1 MAVLSREQP
10 VVSKVL
16 IIDDDRLI
24 RLAVQRGLS
33 SEGFEVIE
41 AANAA
46 EGLAAVDAHRPDVA
60 LVDVFM
66 PEMNGLELFRK
77 IRALDRKL
85 PMIFVTSDTSSE
97 TTIEAM
103 RLGAFDYLA
112 KPINLQQLKNMTAS
126 AAESRRLMDHP
137 VALSLTG
144 EAEVG
149 ERFVGRSGVMLEV
162 LKAVGRV
169 AGQDVTVLVRG
180 ESGTGK
186 DLVARAI
193 VQHSN
198 RKDFPFVAVNCAAI
212 PDQLLESEL
221 FGHEKGAFTGA
232 ERRRVGKF
240 EQCDNGSIFLDEV
253 GDMSP
258 LVQGKV
264 LRLLQ
269 DQSFQRVG
277 GNEEIR
283 TNVRIVAATNR
294 NLEQMV
300 IDGDFREDLFYRL
313 NGFTIQLPPLRE
325 RSEDIPL
332 LLEYFLRRARKEMN
346 KNNLDGLSP
355 AALALLKAYHWPGNV
370 RQLQSVVRQAVLN
383 TTGTVL
389 GEEALPSIVTQPRT
403 DHSPK
408 SEASNPAAVLTT
420 SAAGLAA
427 NSLVSELSPG
437 LSAANTAGSLASV
450 VSSLHREDPMS
461 MELGESELT
470 AYSGAEAGTAAQSIV
485 EFIESR
491 LHHSTDLYA
500 EAMRELERYLF
511 TRVLETTGGNQ
522 SRAAEILGI
531 TRGKVRDRIA
541 AFNIQLDR
549 TVTVG
554 SNR

>member
-1 MAVLSREQP
+1 
-10 VVSKVL
+10 
-16 IIDDDRLI
+16 
-24 RLAVQRGLS
+24 
-33 SEGFEVIE
+33 
-41 AANAA
+41 
-46 EGLAAVDAHRPDVA
+46 
-60 LVDVFM
+60 
-66 PEMNGLELFRK
+66 
-77 IRALDRKL
+77 
-85 PMIFVTSDTSSE
+85 
-97 TTIEAM
+97 
-103 RLGAFDYLA
+103 
-112 KPINLQQLKNMTAS
+112 
-126 AAESRRLMDHP
+126 
-137 VALSLTG
+137 
-144 EAEVG
+144 
-149 ERFVGRSGVMLEV
+149 MLEV

-198 RKDFPFVAVNCAAI
+198 RKDEPFVAVNCAAI

-232 ERRRVGKF
+232 ERRRTGKF
-240 EQCDNGSIFLDEV
+240 EQCDGGSIFLDEV

-300 IDGDFREDLFYRL
+300 ADGEFREDLFYRL
-313 NGFTIQLPPLRE
+313 NGFTIDLPPLRE
-325 RSEDIPL
+325 RQEDIPL
-332 LLEYFLRRARKEMN
+332 LLEYFLRRARKEMG
-346 KNNLDGLSP
+346 KHNLDGLSP
-355 AALALLKAYHWPGNV
+355 AALDALMSYHWPGNV

-389 GEEALPSIVTQPRT
+389 GVESLPASVLQP
-403 DHSPK
+403 
-408 SEASNPAAVLTT
+408 APAAKPVASS
-420 SAAGLAA
+420 SAAAA
-427 NSLVSELSPG
+427 AP
-437 LSAANTAGSLASV
+437 SAAAGSSTAAAPAV
-450 VSSLHREDPMS
+450 AVREAVQDKGVP
-461 MELGESELT
+461 EPL
-470 AYSGAEAGTAAQSIV
+470 GAEPQFGDSVSYAGDEVPAAAGQSIV

-491 LHHSTDLYA
+491 LNTSSDLYA
-500 EAMRELERYLF
+500 ESMRELERYLF

-554 SNR
+554 ANR

>member
-1 MAVLSREQP
+1 MSNAHGGTDFDGSIFSRELQA
-10 VVSKVL
+10 VSKVL
-16 IIDDDRLI
+16 IIDDDRMI
-24 RLAVQRGLS
+24 RMTVQRGLS

-112 KPINLQQLKNMTAS
+112 KPINIQQLRNLTAS
-126 AAESRRLMDHP
+126 AAESRKLMDHP
-137 VALSLTG
+137 VALALTG
-144 EAEVG
+144 ESEVG

-240 EQCDNGSIFLDEV
+240 EQCDGGSIFLDEV

-294 NLEQMV
+294 HLEQMV
-300 IDGDFREDLFYRL
+300 RDGEFREDLFYRL

-325 RSEDIPL
+325 RKDDIPL

-355 AALALLKAYHWPGNV
+355 SALAMLINYHWPGNV

-389 GEEALPSIVTQPRT
+389 GDESLPSIVSQPRHQDASQEAT
-403 DHSPK
+403 GVGPGGASPLPG
-408 SEASNPAAVLTT
+408 SPSSGVLISPSPLLGNSSSGQAIPGDGGST
-420 SAAGLAA
+420 SLDG
-427 NSLVSELSPG
+427 EF
-437 LSAANTAGSLASV
+437 AGSAV
-450 VSSLHREDPMS
+450 DANPI
-461 MELGESELT
+461 
-470 AYSGAEAGTAAQSIV
+470 QPSIV

-491 LHHSTDLYA
+491 LASSTDLYA

>member
-1 MAVLSREQP
+1 M
-10 VVSKVL
+10 
-16 IIDDDRLI
+16 I
-24 RLAVQRGLS
+24 RMTVQRGLS

-112 KPINLQQLKNMTAS
+112 KPINIQQLRNLTAS
-126 AAESRRLMDHP
+126 AAESRKLMDHP
-137 VALSLTG
+137 VALALTG
-144 EAEVG
+144 ESEVG

-240 EQCDNGSIFLDEV
+240 EQCDGGSIFLDEV

-300 IDGDFREDLFYRL
+300 RDGEFREDLFYRL

-325 RSEDIPL
+325 RKDDIPL

-355 AALALLKAYHWPGNV
+355 SALSMLTNYHWPGNV

-389 GEEALPSIVTQPRT
+389 GVEALPAIVSQPRL
-403 DHSPK
+403 
-408 SEASNPAAVLTT
+408 ENPAQDTSSGAVPGSAQSTAAKTPANGALSSPIPPLTVGQREDE
-420 SAAGLAA
+420 SGA
-427 NSLVSELSPG
+427 
-437 LSAANTAGSLASV
+437 
-450 VSSLHREDPMS
+450 VSSAD
-461 MELGESELT
+461 GEYTSSPIGENPI
-470 AYSGAEAGTAAQSIV
+470 QPSIV

-491 LHHSTDLYA
+491 LASSTDLYA

>member
-1 MAVLSREQP
+1 M
-10 VVSKVL
+10 SKVL

-24 RLAVQRGLS
+24 RLTVQRGLS

-112 KPINLQQLKNMTAS
+112 KPIDIPQLRSLTAS
-126 AAESRRLMDHP
+126 AAESRKLMDRP

-144 EAEVG
+144 EGEVG

-162 LKAVGRV
+162 LKSVGRV
-169 AGQDVTVLVRG
+169 AAQDVTVLVRG

-232 ERRRVGKF
+232 ERRRIGKF
-240 EQCDNGSIFLDEV
+240 EQCDGGSIFLDEV

-300 IDGDFREDLFYRL
+300 RDGEFREDLFYRL

-325 RSEDIPL
+325 RKDDIPL

-346 KNNLDGLSP
+346 KSNLDGLSP
-355 AALALLKAYHWPGNV
+355 TALSKLVNYHWPGNV

-389 GEEALPSIVTQPRT
+389 GEESLPSIISQPRHDEVGT
-403 DHSPK
+403 D
-408 SEASNPAAVLTT
+408 ATGNLSNAT
-420 SAAGLAA
+420 STQTPTVLAA
-427 NSLVSELSPG
+427 PAPPNSALSREPG
-437 LSAANTAGSLASV
+437 VAVADGVAAF
-450 VSSLHREDPMS
+450 
-461 MELGESELT
+461 
-470 AYSGAEAGTAAQSIV
+470 AGTTDSTPSQPGII

-491 LHHSTDLYA
+491 LTTSTDLYA

>member
-1 MAVLSREQP
+1 MLIDGSIFIREQLT
-10 VVSKVL
+10 VSKVL
-16 IIDDDRLI
+16 IIDDDRMI
-24 RLAVQRGLS
+24 RMTVQRGLS

-112 KPINLQQLKNMTAS
+112 KPINIQQLRNLTAS
-126 AAESRRLMDHP
+126 AAESRKLMDHP
-137 VALSLTG
+137 VALALTG
-144 EAEVG
+144 ESEVG

-240 EQCDNGSIFLDEV
+240 EQCDGGSIFLDEV
-253 GDMSP
+253 GDMTP

-300 IDGDFREDLFYRL
+300 RDGEFREDLFYRL

-325 RSEDIPL
+325 RKDDVPL

-355 AALALLKAYHWPGNV
+355 PALNMLCNYHWPGNV

-389 GEEALPSIVTQPRT
+389 GVESLPSIITQPRHE
-403 DHSPK
+403 DAMMESAGV
-408 SEASNPAAVLTT
+408 ASSVPSLTPAMAPGVLAGPAAPVGAASDDTASIHPDGDY
-420 SAAGLAA
+420 SAVAL
-427 NSLVSELSPG
+427 
-437 LSAANTAGSLASV
+437 
-450 VSSLHREDPMS
+450 
-461 MELGESELT
+461 
-470 AYSGAEAGTAAQSIV
+470 EAGPIQPSIV

-491 LHHSTDLYA
+491 LATSTDLYA

>member
-1 MAVLSREQP
+1 M
-10 VVSKVL
+10 SKVL
-16 IIDDDRLI
+16 IIDDDRMI
-24 RLAVQRGLS
+24 RMTVQRGLS
-33 SEGFEVIE
+33 SDGFEVIE

-112 KPINLQQLKNMTAS
+112 KPINLQQLKNLTAS

-144 EAEVG
+144 EGESG

-300 IDGDFREDLFYRL
+300 IDGEFREDLFYRL

-325 RSEDIPL
+325 RQEDIPL

-346 KNNLDGLSP
+346 KSNLDGLSP
-355 AALALLKAYHWPGNV
+355 AALAMLQAYHWPGNV

-389 GEEALPSIVTQPRT
+389 GIEALPSIVSQPRREVMAV
-403 DHSPK
+403 K
-408 SEASNPAAVLTT
+408 EPAAIA
-420 SAAGLAA
+420 AAGVSTLAPTSPVAA
-427 NSLVSELSPG
+427 NVSAEGTLADAGFEPLGTDVTYGELPTF
-437 LSAANTAGSLASV
+437 AAEDLAQ
-450 VSSLHREDPMS
+450 PNQ
-461 MELGESELT
+461 G
-470 AYSGAEAGTAAQSIV
+470 IV

-491 LHHSTDLYA
+491 LQNSTDLYA

>member
-1 MAVLSREQP
+1 MN
-10 VVSKVL
+10 KVL
-16 IIDDDRLI
+16 IIDDDRMI
-24 RLAVQRGLS
+24 RLAVKRGLE
-33 SEGFEVIE
+33 SEGFEVVE
-41 AANAA
+41 AANAS

-112 KPINLQQLKNMTAS
+112 KPINIQQLRNLTAS

-144 EAEVG
+144 DGEVG

-198 RKDFPFVAVNCAAI
+198 RKDQPFVAVNCAAI

-232 ERRRVGKF
+232 DRRRVGKF
-240 EQCDNGSIFLDEV
+240 EQCDGGSIFLDEV

-269 DQSFQRVG
+269 DQAFQRVG
-277 GNEEIR
+277 GNDEIR

-300 IDGDFREDLFYRL
+300 ADGEFREDLFYRL
-313 NGFTIQLPPLRE
+313 NGFTIDLPPLRE
-325 RSEDIPL
+325 RQEDVPL
-332 LLEYFLRRARKEMN
+332 LLEYFLRRARKEMG
-346 KNNLDGLSP
+346 KSNLDGLSP
-355 AALALLKAYHWPGNV
+355 AALDTLTAYHWPGNV

-389 GEEALPSIVTQPRT
+389 GVESLPSIVCYPR
-403 DHSPK
+403 PA
-408 SEASNPAAVLTT
+408 SEANVAREGRQASASTNSPVTSY
-420 SAAGLAA
+420 SAAAA
-427 NSLVSELSPG
+427 FAGADADGSDGALVAHANRDGS
-437 LSAANTAGSLASV
+437 SALPVVAGAGGEDL
-450 VSSLHREDPMS
+450 SSL
-461 MELGESELT
+461 
-470 AYSGAEAGTAAQSIV
+470 SGNSSAQSIV

-491 LHHSTDLYA
+491 LNTSTDLYA

-554 SNR
+554 ANR

>member
-1 MAVLSREQP
+1 MTSEF
-10 VVSKVL
+10 VSKVL
-16 IIDDDRLI
+16 IIDDDRLVRMTVI
-24 RLAVQRGLS
+24 RGL
-33 SEGFEVIE
+33 EPAGFTVIE
-41 AANAA
+41 AANAS
-46 EGLAAVDAHRPDVA
+46 EGLAAVDAERPDVA

-112 KPINLQQLKNMTAS
+112 KPINIQQLRDLTSS
-126 AAESRRLMDHP
+126 AAETRRLMDHP
-137 VALSLTG
+137 VAMTLSGDT
-144 EAEVG
+144 EPG
-149 ERFVGRSGVMLEV
+149 ERFIARSSVMMDV
-162 LKAVGRV
+162 FKAIGRV

-180 ESGTGK
+180 ESGCGK
-186 DLVARAI
+186 ELVARAI

-198 RKDFPFVAVNCAAI
+198 RKELPFVAVNCAAI

-232 ERRRVGKF
+232 ERRRIGKF
-240 EQCDNGSIFLDEV
+240 EQCDGGSIFLDEV

-258 LVQGKV
+258 VVQGKV
-264 LRLLQ
+264 LRILQ
-269 DQSFQRVG
+269 DQAFQRLG

-294 NLEQMV
+294 DLEHMV
-300 IDGDFREDLFYRL
+300 ANGDFREDLFYRL
-313 NGFTIQLPPLRE
+313 NGFTIELPPLRE
-325 RSEDIPL
+325 RADDIPL
-332 LLEYFLRRARKEMN
+332 LLEYFLRRARREMN
-346 KNNLDGLSP
+346 KHDLEGLSP
-355 AALALLKAYHWPGNV
+355 AALEILCSYHWPGNV

-383 TTGTVL
+383 TVGTVL
-389 GEEALPSIVTQPRT
+389 GPESLPGIVYTKTTTIAVPEVRVVPPGPLASGT
-403 DHSPK
+403 DSP
-408 SEASNPAAVLTT
+408 ATT
-420 SAAGLAA
+420 SPIAT
-427 NSLVSELSPG
+427 SPTSTSPG
-437 LSAANTAGSLASV
+437 VA
-450 VSSLHREDPMS
+450 
-461 MELGESELT
+461 
-470 AYSGAEAGTAAQSIV
+470 TAAFGTDVAPPTEGLETPPAVPATSI
-485 EFIESR
+485 ETFIESR
-491 LHHSTDLYA
+491 LAVSNNLYA
-500 EAMRELERYLF
+500 EAVEELERYLF

-554 SNR
+554 SSSR

>member
-1 MAVLSREQP
+1 M
-10 VVSKVL
+10 SKVL
-16 IIDDDRLI
+16 IIDDDRMI
-24 RLAVQRGLS
+24 RMTVQRGLS

-112 KPINLQQLKNMTAS
+112 KPINIQQLRNLTAS
-126 AAESRRLMDHP
+126 AAESRKLMDHP
-137 VALSLTG
+137 VALALTG
-144 EAEVG
+144 ESEVG

-240 EQCDNGSIFLDEV
+240 EQCDGGSIFLDEV

-269 DQSFQRVG
+269 DQAFQRVG

-300 IDGDFREDLFYRL
+300 RDGEFREDLFYRL
-313 NGFTIQLPPLRE
+313 NGFTIQLPALRE
-325 RSEDIPL
+325 RKDDIPL

-355 AALALLKAYHWPGNV
+355 AALAMLTNYHWPGNV

-389 GEEALPSIVTQPRT
+389 GVEALPSIVSQPRNE
-403 DHSPK
+403 D
-408 SEASNPAAVLTT
+408 ASLQ
-420 SAAGLAA
+420 AAGVGPVTG
-427 NSLVSELSPG
+427 SLVTSS
-437 LSAANTAGSLASV
+437 SSVASV
-450 VSSLHREDPMS
+450 SVTASSPIAPPRSDDGVALSSSTD
-461 MELGESELT
+461 GEYASALPD
-470 AYSGAEAGTAAQSIV
+470 ANVNQQSIV
-485 EFIESR
+485 DFIESR
-491 LHHSTDLYA
+491 LATSSDLYA

>member
-1 MAVLSREQP
+1 M
-10 VVSKVL
+10 SKVL
-16 IIDDDRLI
+16 IIDDDRMI
-24 RLAVQRGLS
+24 RMTVQRGLS

-46 EGLAAVDAHRPDVA
+46 EGLAAVDAHQPDVA

-112 KPINLQQLKNMTAS
+112 KPINIQQLRNLTAS
-126 AAESRRLMDHP
+126 AAESRKLMDHP

-144 EAEVG
+144 ESEVG
-149 ERFVGRSGVMLEV
+149 ERFVGRSTVMLEV

-240 EQCDNGSIFLDEV
+240 EQCDGGSIFLDEV

-269 DQSFQRVG
+269 DQAFQRVG

-300 IDGDFREDLFYRL
+300 RDGDFREDLFYRL

-325 RSEDIPL
+325 RKDDVPL

-355 AALALLKAYHWPGNV
+355 PALAMLTNYRWPGNV

-389 GEEALPSIVTQPRT
+389 GVESLPSIITQPRQEEALM
-403 DHSPK
+403 
-408 SEASNPAAVLTT
+408 EAAGVATSSTTLMAPNSNSSGNVLAGPAATV
-420 SAAGLAA
+420 G
-427 NSLVSELSPG
+427 
-437 LSAANTAGSLASV
+437 AS
-450 VSSLHREDPMS
+450 S
-461 MELGESELT
+461 MESVAEIVDGE
-470 AYSGAEAGTAAQSIV
+470 YSVAALDSLPTQQSIV
-485 EFIESR
+485 DFIESR
-491 LHHSTDLYA
+491 LASSTDLYA

>member
-1 MAVLSREQP
+1 M
-10 VVSKVL
+10 SKVL

-24 RLAVQRGLS
+24 RATVQRGLS

-41 AANAA
+41 AADAA

-112 KPINLQQLKNMTAS
+112 KPINLQQLRNLTAS

-144 EAEVG
+144 ESEIG

-180 ESGTGK
+180 ESGSGK

-198 RKDFPFVAVNCAAI
+198 RKEQPFVAVNCAAI

-240 EQCDNGSIFLDEV
+240 EQCDGGSIFLDEV
-253 GDMSP
+253 GDMTP

-269 DQSFQRVG
+269 DQAFQRVG

-300 IDGDFREDLFYRL
+300 IDGEFREDLFYRL

-325 RSEDIPL
+325 RIEDIPL
-332 LLEYFLRRARKEMN
+332 LLEYFLRRARKEMG
-346 KNNLDGLSP
+346 KSNLDGLSP
-355 AALALLKAYHWPGNV
+355 AALAALNAYHWPGNV

-389 GEEALPSIVTQPRT
+389 GIESVPSFITQSTR
-403 DHSPK
+403 
-408 SEASNPAAVLTT
+408 PAVV
-420 SAAGLAA
+420 AGAKPL
-427 NSLVSELSPG
+427 
-437 LSAANTAGSLASV
+437 TAGQGPAVAEPIVPAMNSV
-450 VSSLHREDPMS
+450 VPLVPHAQDVTSVEGIGDSPVGDTSFDDASLIMADVPAS
-461 MELGESELT
+461 
-470 AYSGAEAGTAAQSIV
+470 AQGIV

-491 LHHSTDLYA
+491 LSNSTDLYA

-554 SNR
+554 LNR

>member
-1 MAVLSREQP
+1 M
-10 VVSKVL
+10 SKVL
-16 IIDDDRLI
+16 IIDDDRMI
-24 RLAVQRGLS
+24 RMTVQRGLS

-112 KPINLQQLKNMTAS
+112 KPINIPQLRNLTAS
-126 AAESRRLMDHP
+126 AAESRKLMDHP

-144 EAEVG
+144 EGEVG

-162 LKAVGRV
+162 LKSVGRV
-169 AGQDVTVLVRG
+169 AAQDVTVLVRG

-232 ERRRVGKF
+232 ERRRIGKF
-240 EQCDNGSIFLDEV
+240 EQCDGGSIFLDEV

-300 IDGDFREDLFYRL
+300 RDGEFREDLFYRL

-325 RSEDIPL
+325 RKDDIAL

-346 KNNLDGLSP
+346 KSNLDGLSP
-355 AALALLKAYHWPGNV
+355 AALARLVDYHWPGNV

-389 GEEALPSIVTQPRT
+389 GEEALPSIITQPRHEEIARDGAVAPINGST
-403 DHSPK
+403 TMAGPPAVGMLASPSPPLLTR
-408 SEASNPAAVLTT
+408 SEDGAPANGT
-420 SAAGLAA
+420 SADF
-427 NSLVSELSPG
+427 
-437 LSAANTAGSLASV
+437 SV
-450 VSSLHREDPMS
+450 TGMD
-461 MELGESELT
+461 T
-470 AYSGAEAGTAAQSIV
+470 NNAQPSIV
-485 EFIESR
+485 DFIESR
-491 LHHSTDLYA
+491 LSTSTDLYA

>member
-1 MAVLSREQP
+1 M
-10 VVSKVL
+10 SKVL
-16 IIDDDRLI
+16 IIDDDRMI
-24 RLAVQRGLS
+24 RMTVQRGLS

-112 KPINLQQLKNMTAS
+112 KPINIQQLRNLTAS
-126 AAESRRLMDHP
+126 AAESRKLMDHP
-137 VALSLTG
+137 VALALTG
-144 EAEVG
+144 ESEVG

-240 EQCDNGSIFLDEV
+240 EQCDGGSIFLDEV

-300 IDGDFREDLFYRL
+300 RDGEFREDLFYRL

-325 RSEDIPL
+325 RKDDIPL

-355 AALALLKAYHWPGNV
+355 SALSMLTNYHWPGNV

-389 GEEALPSIVTQPRT
+389 GVEALPSIVSQPRQE
-403 DHSPK
+403 DG
-408 SEASNPAAVLTT
+408 ALA
-420 SAAGLAA
+420 AAG
-427 NSLVSELSPG
+427 VGPLSG
-437 LSAANTAGSLASV
+437 AANTTANATALVVSPASMSPVGAAARDEGSTGSAGLDGEYTVPMDAGSA
-450 VSSLHREDPMS
+450 HP
-461 MELGESELT
+461 
-470 AYSGAEAGTAAQSIV
+470 SIV
-485 EFIESR
+485 DFIESR
-491 LHHSTDLYA
+491 LATSSDLYA

>member
-1 MAVLSREQP
+1 M
-10 VVSKVL
+10 SKVL

-24 RLAVQRGLS
+24 RTTVQRGLA

-46 EGLAAVDAHRPDVA
+46 EGLAAVDTHRPDVA

-77 IRALDRKL
+77 IRALDRKM

-112 KPINLQQLKNMTAS
+112 KPINLQQLKNLTAS

-144 EAEVG
+144 EGEVG

-169 AGQDVTVLVRG
+169 AAQDVTVLVRG

-198 RKDFPFVAVNCAAI
+198 RKDMPFVAVNCAAI

-232 ERRRVGKF
+232 ERRRTGKF
-240 EQCDNGSIFLDEV
+240 EQCDGGSIFLDEV

-300 IDGDFREDLFYRL
+300 ADGEFREDLFYRL
-313 NGFTIQLPPLRE
+313 NGFTIDLPPLRE
-325 RSEDIPL
+325 RQEDIPL
-332 LLEYFLRRARKEMN
+332 LLEYFLRRARKEMS
-346 KNNLDGLSP
+346 KHNLDGLSP
-355 AALALLKAYHWPGNV
+355 AALEALTSYHWPGNV

-389 GEEALPSIVTQPRT
+389 GVESLPASVLQPALPKPVS
-403 DHSPK
+403 S
-408 SEASNPAAVLTT
+408 SPAATAPQPPAP
-420 SAAGLAA
+420 SAAAPSPAPVAVREPVAERIGAESALPD
-427 NSLVSELSPG
+427 VQPSESG
-437 LSAANTAGSLASV
+437 
-450 VSSLHREDPMS
+450 
-461 MELGESELT
+461 
-470 AYSGAEAGTAAQSIV
+470 AYSPEESSAPSAQSIV
-485 EFIESR
+485 DFIESR
-491 LHHSTDLYA
+491 LHTSSDLYA
-500 EAMRELERYLF
+500 ESMRELERYLF

-554 SNR
+554 ANR

>member
-1 MAVLSREQP
+1 M
-10 VVSKVL
+10 
-16 IIDDDRLI
+16 
-24 RLAVQRGLS
+24 
-33 SEGFEVIE
+33 
-41 AANAA
+41 
-46 EGLAAVDAHRPDVA
+46 
-60 LVDVFM
+60 
-66 PEMNGLELFRK
+66 
-77 IRALDRKL
+77 LD
-85 PMIFVTSDTSSE
+85 
-97 TTIEAM
+97 
-103 RLGAFDYLA
+103 
-112 KPINLQQLKNMTAS
+112 
-126 AAESRRLMDHP
+126 
-137 VALSLTG
+137 
-144 EAEVG
+144 
-149 ERFVGRSGVMLEV
+149 V
-162 LKAVGRV
+162 LKSVGRV

-300 IDGDFREDLFYRL
+300 KDGEFREDLFYRL

-325 RSEDIPL
+325 RKEDIPL

-346 KNNLDGLSP
+346 KSNLDGLSP
-355 AALALLKAYHWPGNV
+355 KALEMLKDYHWPGNV

-389 GEEALPSIVTQPRT
+389 GVESLPSIITQARDDRAAQDVSAGASVQASGVLT
-403 DHSPK
+403 SPASPVAVNRDDALNGAANPLSALDGRSDDAGIADSAMLAGDATHK
-408 SEASNPAAVLTT
+408 PQLAKALSTSSNPDCIRPTT
-420 SAAGLAA
+420 CMPRPCVNWS
-427 NSLVSELSPG
+427 V
-437 LSAANTAGSLASV
+437 TCSLACWRPQV
-450 VSSLHREDPMS
+450 VINR
-461 MELGESELT
+461 G
-470 AYSGAEAGTAAQSIV
+470 
-485 EFIESR
+485 R
-491 LHHSTDLYA
+491 LRFW
-500 EAMRELERYLF
+500 E
-511 TRVLETTGGNQ
+511 
-522 SRAAEILGI
+522 
-531 TRGKVRDRIA
+531 
-541 AFNIQLDR
+541 
-549 TVTVG
+549 
-554 SNR
+554 

>member
-1 MAVLSREQP
+1 M
-10 VVSKVL
+10 SKVL

-24 RLAVQRGLS
+24 RTTVQRGLA

-41 AANAA
+41 AANAT

-112 KPINLQQLKNMTAS
+112 KPINLQQLKNLTAS

-144 EAEVG
+144 ESEIG

-198 RKDFPFVAVNCAAI
+198 RKDQPFVAVNCAAI

-232 ERRRVGKF
+232 ERRRTGKF
-240 EQCDNGSIFLDEV
+240 EQCDGGSIFLDEV

-300 IDGDFREDLFYRL
+300 ADGEFREDLFYRL
-313 NGFTIQLPPLRE
+313 NGFTIDLPPLRE
-325 RSEDIPL
+325 RQEDIPL
-332 LLEYFLRRARKEMN
+332 LLEYFLRRARKEMG
-346 KNNLDGLSP
+346 KHNLDGLSP
-355 AALALLKAYHWPGNV
+355 AALEALTAYHWPGNV

-389 GEEALPSIVTQPRT
+389 GVEALP
-403 DHSPK
+403 
-408 SEASNPAAVLTT
+408 ASVLQPAAPLKPIAAPTT
-420 SAAGLAA
+420 TPAVAPAAHVSVAVAPPPLREAATADKLLA
-427 NSLVSELSPG
+427 ESPSG
-437 LSAANTAGSLASV
+437 EPSFSDAAVFAGDEV
-450 VSSLHREDPMS
+450 VAPV
-461 MELGESELT
+461 GQ
-470 AYSGAEAGTAAQSIV
+470 GIV

-491 LHHSTDLYA
+491 LNTSTDLYA
-500 EAMRELERYLF
+500 ESMRELERYLF

-554 SNR
+554 ANR

>member
-1 MAVLSREQP
+1 M
-10 VVSKVL
+10 SKVL
-16 IIDDDRLI
+16 IIDDDRMI
-24 RLAVQRGLS
+24 RMTVQRGLS

-112 KPINLQQLKNMTAS
+112 KPINIQQLRNLTAS
-126 AAESRRLMDHP
+126 AAESRKLMDHP

-144 EAEVG
+144 ESEVG

-240 EQCDNGSIFLDEV
+240 EQCDGGSIFLDEV

-269 DQSFQRVG
+269 DQAFQRVG

-300 IDGDFREDLFYRL
+300 RDGEFREDLFYRL

-325 RSEDIPL
+325 RKDDIPL

-355 AALALLKAYHWPGNV
+355 SALAMLTNYHWPGNV

-389 GEEALPSIVTQPRT
+389 GEESLPSIVSQPRH
-403 DHSPK
+403 DAPGEPANVGMASP
-408 SEASNPAAVLTT
+408 ASSVASPSAGVSNAPAPLPGSFQGQTAVST
-420 SAAGLAA
+420 SG
-427 NSLVSELSPG
+427 VDG
-437 LSAANTAGSLASV
+437 
-450 VSSLHREDPMS
+450 
-461 MELGESELT
+461 ELT
-470 AYSGAEAGTAAQSIV
+470 SSTEGNPVQLSIID
-485 EFIESR
+485 FIESR
-491 LHHSTDLYA
+491 LSNSTDLYA

>member
-1 MAVLSREQP
+1 
-10 VVSKVL
+10 
-16 IIDDDRLI
+16 
-24 RLAVQRGLS
+24 
-33 SEGFEVIE
+33 
-41 AANAA
+41 
-46 EGLAAVDAHRPDVA
+46 
-60 LVDVFM
+60 
-66 PEMNGLELFRK
+66 
-77 IRALDRKL
+77 
-85 PMIFVTSDTSSE
+85 
-97 TTIEAM
+97 
-103 RLGAFDYLA
+103 
-112 KPINLQQLKNMTAS
+112 
-126 AAESRRLMDHP
+126 
-137 VALSLTG
+137 
-144 EAEVG
+144 
-149 ERFVGRSGVMLEV
+149 MLEV

-193 VQHSN
+193 VQHSY

-232 ERRRVGKF
+232 ERRRIGKF

-300 IDGDFREDLFYRL
+300 KDGEFREDLFYRL
-313 NGFTIQLPPLRE
+313 NGFTIQLPALRE
-325 RSEDIPL
+325 RQEDIPL

-355 AALALLKAYHWPGNV
+355 AALDMLKSYHWPGNV

-389 GEEALPSIVTQPRT
+389 GVESLPSIVR
-403 DHSPK
+403 DSRHGAALN
-408 SEASNPAAVLTT
+408 EAVPVVSAGGASASVLAGPVPAVASLNKEAMPEGDSSINDVVPISGTIDSTT
-420 SAAGLAA
+420 S
-427 NSLVSELSPG
+427 P
-437 LSAANTAGSLASV
+437 
-450 VSSLHREDPMS
+450 
-461 MELGESELT
+461 
-470 AYSGAEAGTAAQSIV
+470 QSIV

-491 LHHSTDLYA
+491 LNCSTDLYA

-522 SRAAEILGI
+522 SRPQ
-531 TRGKVRDRIA
+531 K
-541 AFNIQLDR
+541 F
-549 TVTVG
+549 
-554 SNR
+554 

>member
-1 MAVLSREQP
+1 M
-10 VVSKVL
+10 SKVL

-24 RLAVQRGLS
+24 RATVQRGLA

-41 AANAA
+41 AANAS

-112 KPINLQQLKNMTAS
+112 KPINLQQLRNLTAS

-144 EAEVG
+144 EGESG

-180 ESGTGK
+180 ESGSGK

-198 RKDFPFVAVNCAAI
+198 RKDNPFVAVNCAAI

-240 EQCDNGSIFLDEV
+240 EQCDGGSIFLDEV

-277 GNEEIR
+277 GNEEIN

-325 RSEDIPL
+325 RQEDIPL
-332 LLEYFLRRARKEMN
+332 LLEYFLRRARKEMG
-346 KNNLDGLSP
+346 KSNLDGLSP
-355 AALALLKAYHWPGNV
+355 AALATLNAYRWPGNV

-389 GEEALPSIVTQPRT
+389 GVESLPSFITQPPRPLEPT
-403 DHSPK
+403 APK
-408 SEASNPAAVLTT
+408 PVAGAAVVPPAAAVATPVAAFNRDAAVLDSAEVVGPELSMPEAGLSEATPFT
-420 SAAGLAA
+420 GEEGSAASQG
-427 NSLVSELSPG
+427 
-437 LSAANTAGSLASV
+437 
-450 VSSLHREDPMS
+450 
-461 MELGESELT
+461 
-470 AYSGAEAGTAAQSIV
+470 IV

-491 LHHSTDLYA
+491 LATSTDLYA

-554 SNR
+554 MNR

>member
-1 MAVLSREQP
+1 M
-10 VVSKVL
+10 SKVL

-24 RLAVQRGLS
+24 RAAVQRGLA

-46 EGLAAVDAHRPDVA
+46 EGLAAVDTHRPDVA

-112 KPINLQQLKNMTAS
+112 KPINLAQLRNLTAS

-137 VALSLTG
+137 VALSVTG
-144 EAEVG
+144 DSEIG

-198 RKDFPFVAVNCAAI
+198 RKDQPFVAVNCAAI

-232 ERRRVGKF
+232 ERRRTGKF
-240 EQCDNGSIFLDEV
+240 EQCDGGSIFLDEV

-300 IDGDFREDLFYRL
+300 LDGDFREDLFYRL
-313 NGFTIQLPPLRE
+313 NGFTIYLPPLRE
-325 RSEDIPL
+325 RQEDIPL
-332 LLEYFLRRARKEMN
+332 LLEYFLRRARKEMG

-355 AALALLKAYHWPGNV
+355 AALSTLCSYHWPGNV

-389 GEEALPSIVTQPRT
+389 GTESLPSFITQPPLEGLG
-403 DHSPK
+403 SK
-408 SEASNPAAVLTT
+408 
-420 SAAGLAA
+420 AGLTPSGATLITPSIA
-427 NSLVSELSPG
+427 PGTTGAGEVSPLGGGPDSPSPEIGFSETPAFNEESGSPG
-437 LSAANTAGSLASV
+437 QG
-450 VSSLHREDPMS
+450 
-461 MELGESELT
+461 
-470 AYSGAEAGTAAQSIV
+470 IV

-491 LHHSTDLYA
+491 LSTSTDLYA

-554 SNR
+554 LNR

>member
-1 MAVLSREQP
+1 M
-10 VVSKVL
+10 SKVL

-24 RLAVQRGLS
+24 RTTVQRGLS

-41 AANAA
+41 AANAT

-112 KPINLQQLKNMTAS
+112 KPINLQQLKNLTAS

-144 EAEVG
+144 EGEIG

-198 RKDFPFVAVNCAAI
+198 RKDQPFVAVNCAAI

-240 EQCDNGSIFLDEV
+240 EQCDGGSIFLDEV

-300 IDGDFREDLFYRL
+300 ADGEFREDLFYRL
-313 NGFTIQLPPLRE
+313 NGFTIDLPPLRE
-325 RSEDIPL
+325 RQEDIPL
-332 LLEYFLRRARKEMN
+332 LLEYFLRRARKEMS
-346 KNNLDGLSP
+346 KSNLDGLSP
-355 AALALLKAYHWPGNV
+355 AALEALMAYHWPGNV

-389 GEEALPSIVTQPRT
+389 GAESLPASVLQPPP
-403 DHSPK
+403 PK
-408 SEASNPAAVLTT
+408 AASAPASAAVPVSSAASASTPAASPAAVRET
-420 SAAGLAA
+420 AADKSSVDAM
-427 NSLVSELSPG
+427 NSEG
-437 LSAANTAGSLASV
+437 QT
-450 VSSLHREDPMS
+450 
-461 MELGESELT
+461 GEAT
-470 AYSGAEAGTAAQSIV
+470 AYIGEELPASTGQSIV

-491 LHHSTDLYA
+491 LHTSSDLYA

-554 SNR
+554 ANR

>member
-1 MAVLSREQP
+1 M
-10 VVSKVL
+10 SKVL

-24 RLAVQRGLS
+24 RATVQRGLA

-112 KPINLQQLKNMTAS
+112 KPINLQQLKNLTAS

-144 EAEVG
+144 EGESG

-198 RKDFPFVAVNCAAI
+198 RKDEPFVAVNCAAI

-240 EQCDNGSIFLDEV
+240 EQCDGGSIFLDEV
-253 GDMSP
+253 GDMTP

-300 IDGDFREDLFYRL
+300 IDGEFREDLFYRL

-325 RSEDIPL
+325 RQEDIPL
-332 LLEYFLRRARKEMN
+332 LLEYFLRRARKEMS

-355 AALALLKAYHWPGNV
+355 AALETLCTYHWPGNV

-389 GEEALPSIVTQPRT
+389 GVESLPSFITHPTRESQLSKSAPTPSGATLAPAASGTPLPTQ
-403 DHSPK
+403 
-408 SEASNPAAVLTT
+408 PAAVSPTPATAGASVPREPAPLEMAADLTGSEAPYSET
-420 SAAGLAA
+420 SAF
-427 NSLVSELSPG
+427 
-437 LSAANTAGSLASV
+437 
-450 VSSLHREDPMS
+450 
-461 MELGESELT
+461 GEET
-470 AYSGAEAGTAAQSIV
+470 PATGQGIV

-491 LHHSTDLYA
+491 LNNSTDLYA

>member
-1 MAVLSREQP
+1 M
-10 VVSKVL
+10 SKVL
-16 IIDDDRLI
+16 IIDDDRMI
-24 RLAVQRGLS
+24 RMTVQRGLS

-112 KPINLQQLKNMTAS
+112 KPINIQQLRNLTAS
-126 AAESRRLMDHP
+126 AAESRKLMDHP
-137 VALSLTG
+137 VALALTG
-144 EAEVG
+144 ESEVG

-240 EQCDNGSIFLDEV
+240 EQCDGGSIFLDEV

-258 LVQGKV
+258 LCKAKCCGCC
-264 LRLLQ
+264 
-269 DQSFQRVG
+269 
-277 GNEEIR
+277 
-283 TNVRIVAATNR
+283 RINR
-294 NLEQMV
+294 
-300 IDGDFREDLFYRL
+300 F
-313 NGFTIQLPPLRE
+313 
-325 RSEDIPL
+325 
-332 LLEYFLRRARKEMN
+332 
-346 KNNLDGLSP
+346 
-355 AALALLKAYHWPGNV
+355 
-370 RQLQSVVRQAVLN
+370 
-383 TTGTVL
+383 
-389 GEEALPSIVTQPRT
+389 
-403 DHSPK
+403 
-408 SEASNPAAVLTT
+408 
-420 SAAGLAA
+420 
-427 NSLVSELSPG
+427 
-437 LSAANTAGSLASV
+437 
-450 VSSLHREDPMS
+450 
-461 MELGESELT
+461 
-470 AYSGAEAGTAAQSIV
+470 SG
-485 EFIESR
+485 
-491 LHHSTDLYA
+491 
-500 EAMRELERYLF
+500 
-511 TRVLETTGGNQ
+511 
-522 SRAAEILGI
+522 
-531 TRGKVRDRIA
+531 
-541 AFNIQLDR
+541 
-549 TVTVG
+549 
-554 SNR
+554 

>member
-1 MAVLSREQP
+1 M
-10 VVSKVL
+10 SKIL
-16 IIDDDRLI
+16 IIDDDRAV
-24 RLAVQRGLS
+24 RLTVVRGLE
-33 SEGFEVIE
+33 SEGFQVIE
-41 AANAA
+41 ASNAA
-46 EGLAAVDAHRPDVA
+46 EGLAAVDLHRPDVA

-112 KPINLQQLKNMTAS
+112 KPINLQQLKNLTAS
-126 AAESRRLMDHP
+126 AAETRRLMDHP
-137 VALSLTG
+137 VALPLTG
-144 EAEVG
+144 EAESG
-149 ERFVGRSGVMLEV
+149 ERFVARSSVMMDV
-162 LKAVGRV
+162 FKSIGRV

-180 ESGTGK
+180 ESGCGK
-186 DLVARAI
+186 ELVARAI

-198 RKDFPFVAVNCAAI
+198 RKDMPFVAVNCAAI

-232 ERRRVGKF
+232 ERRRIGKF
-240 EQCDNGSIFLDEV
+240 EQCDGGSIFLDEV

-264 LRLLQ
+264 LRILQ
-269 DQSFQRVG
+269 DQTFQRLG

-300 IDGDFREDLFYRL
+300 ASGEFREDLFYRL

-325 RSEDIPL
+325 RREDIPI
-332 LLEYFLRRARKEMN
+332 LLEYFLRRARREMN
-346 KNNLDGLSP
+346 KNDLDGLSP
-355 AALALLKAYHWPGNV
+355 AALEVLISYHWPGNV

-383 TTGTVL
+383 TVGTVL
-389 GEEALPSIVTQPRT
+389 GPESLPSIVFNSPATVVGETRT
-403 DHSPK
+403 GSDGNTRG
-408 SEASNPAAVLTT
+408 ASTDD
-420 SAAGLAA
+420 S
-427 NSLVSELSPG
+427 
-437 LSAANTAGSLASV
+437 
-450 VSSLHREDPMS
+450 DMS
-461 MELGESELT
+461 MDST
-470 AYSGAEAGTAAQSIV
+470 ASGGNAPDSDMLDSVRQSI
-485 EFIESR
+485 EAFIEAR
-491 LHHSTDLYA
+491 LGTSNNLYA
-500 EAMRELERYLF
+500 EAVEELERYLF
-511 TRVLETTGGNQ
+511 ARVLETTGGNQ

-554 SNR
+554 TAR